1 MSNFGGA
8 NMKNKN
14 RASVNQAIQIGTV
27 CVSSYVVS
35 YYMRNVLSVSSPDML
50 KTGLFTK
57 EFLGSLSSVY
67 MLFYAIGQL
76 INGIM
81 GDIIKPKLMIVC
93 GMVVCGLSSLFF
105 SFTDN
110 QIIQLILFAL
120 IGFSLSMLRGPL
132 VKTISENTQPNHSR
146 IICTFLSCAGFTGPL
161 IASLISMFFDW
172 RNTFMI
178 AGIIALLIGFLAYF
192 VFTLLEKKG
201 HITYTFSKNSNG
213 FKNIFKVFLLKHFIF
228 YIFVGGIAEISA
240 ASINFWIPTYFT
252 EQLCLNENVAKA
264 IYSLMSFIKSVT
276 PFVTL
281 FFFNLLKEKDIKMI
295 RFSFIFATVFFLGMR
310 FVNIPYL
317 NILFLLMAQ
326 MSIGSASS
334 LLWSIYI
341 PSQRESGMVSTINGV
356 LDFSGYL
363 FASAANILFAHTIG
377 NLGWN
382 GIVVLWCALPAV
394 GFVMSMMTKQ
404 NK

>member
-1 MSNFGGA
+1 ME
-8 NMKNKN
+8 NKK
-14 RASVNQAIQIGTV
+14 ASALRSAVQIGTV

-35 YYMRNVLSVSSPDML
+35 YYMRNVLSVTSPDML

-81 GDIIKPKLMIVC
+81 GDIVKPKLMIVG
-93 GMVVCGLSSLFF
+93 GMVLCGFSSLFF
-105 SFTDN
+105 SFSEN
-110 QIIQLILFAL
+110 PAVQIFLFAI

-132 VKTISENTQPNHSR
+132 VKTISENTQADHSR
-146 IICTFLSCAGFTGPL
+146 VICTFLSCASFTGPL
-161 IASLISMFFDW
+161 IASLISIFFDW
-172 RNTFMI
+172 RNTFII
-178 AGIIALLIGFLAYF
+178 AGIIALLIGFFAWL
-192 VFTLLEKKG
+192 VFTLFEKKG
-201 HITYTFSKNSNG
+201 YITYTLSKNSSG
-213 FKNIFKVFLLKHFIF
+213 FKNIFKVFFLKHFIF
-228 YIFVGGIAEISA
+228 YIFVGAIAEISA

-252 EQLCLNENVAKA
+252 EQLCIDETAAKT

-276 PFVTL
+276 PFITL
-281 FFFNLLKEKDIKMI
+281 FLFNLLKGKDIKMI
-295 RFSFIFATVFFLGMR
+295 RFSFVFAVVFFLGMR

-317 NILFLLMAQ
+317 NIVCLLLAQ
-326 MSIGSASS
+326 MSVGSASA

-356 LDFSGYL
+356 LDFSGYI
-363 FASAANILFAHTIG
+363 FASVANLLFAHAIG
-377 NLGWN
+377 NFGWN
-382 GIVVLWCALPAV
+382 GIILLWCALPAA
-394 GFVMSMMTKQ
+394 GLVMALMTKD

>member
-1 MSNFGGA
+1 
-8 NMKNKN
+8 MKNKN
-14 RASVNQAIQIGTV
+14 RASVKQAFQIGTV

-35 YYMRNVLSVSSPDML
+35 YYMRNVLSVTSPDML

-105 SFTDN
+105 SFTDS
-110 QIIQLILFAL
+110 QFIQLILFAL

-146 IICTFLSCAGFTGPL
+146 IICTFFSCASFTGPL

-172 RNTFMI
+172 RNTFII
-178 AGIIALLIGFLAYF
+178 AGMIALLVGFLAYF
-192 VFTLLEKKG
+192 VFTMFEKKG
-201 HITYTFSKNSNG
+201 PITYTFSKNSNG
-213 FKNIFKVFLLKHFIF
+213 FKNIFQVFLLKHFIF

-252 EQLCLNENVAKA
+252 EQLCLNENVA
-264 IYSLMSFIKSVT
+264 
-276 PFVTL
+276 
-281 FFFNLLKEKDIKMI
+281 
-295 RFSFIFATVFFLGMR
+295 
-310 FVNIPYL
+310 
-317 NILFLLMAQ
+317 
-326 MSIGSASS
+326 
-334 LLWSIYI
+334 
-341 PSQRESGMVSTINGV
+341 
-356 LDFSGYL
+356 
-363 FASAANILFAHTIG
+363 
-377 NLGWN
+377 
-382 GIVVLWCALPAV
+382 
-394 GFVMSMMTKQ
+394 
-404 NK
+404 